1 MLTKW
6 QWVLRQFTRK
16 LWVRATLF
24 AIMGVLAALVS
35 IVAAP
40 FVPEDLAG
48 TIGGKAVDA
57 ILNILASSMLA
68 VTTFS
73 LSVMVTHY
81 SSVTSNVTPRATRLL
96 LQDTTAQ
103 NALGTFMGS
112 FLFSLVGIIAL
123 STGLYGDNGRVIL
136 FAVTI
141 LVVFLIV
148 LTMLRWIDH
157 LSSLGRMEEP
167 TEKVEDATRDALR
180 VWGESPTFGARPL
193 GEIPAL
199 ATPIYPTKIG
209 YVQHFDLG
217 SLDEAA
223 EKKGL
228 AVHVTAP
235 PGTFVHPR
243 SVLAW
248 ITGSPD
254 EATRDTV
261 RSAFSIGDLRTYDS
275 DPRFGLSVLA
285 EIASRALSPGI
296 NDPGTAIDIIS
307 RGVRALAEWHASHVP
322 EEDRK
327 LRYSNVY
334 VPTLDV
340 NDLFEDIFLP
350 IARDGA
356 RLVEVQLHLQ
366 KALSALAD
374 IGGPALEPS
383 ARRHSELA
391 LQHSD
396 LGLDLEQEKE
406 RVRAAALAAGD

>member
-16 LWVRATLF
+16 LWVRASLF
-24 AIMGVLAALVS
+24 AFMGVLAALVS

-48 TIGGKAVDA
+48 TVGGKAVDA

-103 NALGTFMGS
+103 NALGTFIGS

-167 TEKVEDATRDALR
+167 TEKVEKATQDALL
-180 VWGESPTFGARPL
+180 VWGKSPTFGARPL

-199 ATPIYPTKIG
+199 ATPIYPEVIG

-223 EKKGL
+223 EENGL
-228 AVHVTAP
+228 AVHVMAT

-248 ITGSPD
+248 ITDSPG
-254 EATRDTV
+254 EKLRDTV
-261 RSAFSIGDLRTYDS
+261 RDAFSVGDIRTFDS

-296 NDPGTAIDIIS
+296 NDPGTAIDIIG
-307 RGVRALAEWHASHVP
+307 RGVRSIAKWHAAHVP
-322 EEDRK
+322 EDERE
-327 LRYSNVY
+327 LHYPNVY
-334 VPTLDV
+334 VPTLAAD
-340 NDLFEDIFLP
+340 DLFEDVFLP

-356 RLVEVQLHLQ
+356 RLVEVQLQLQ

-374 IGGPALEPS
+374 IGGPALEPC
-383 ARRHSELA
+383 ARRQSELA
-391 LQHSD
+391 LEHSD
-396 LGLDLEQEKE
+396 LGLELEGERQ
-406 RVRAAALAAGD
+406 RVRAVALAGGD

>member
-16 LWVRATLF
+16 LWVRASLF
-24 AIMGVLAALVS
+24 AMMGVLAALIS

-48 TIGGKAVDA
+48 TVGGKAVDA

-73 LSVMVTHY
+73 LSVMVSHY
-81 SSVTSNVTPRATRLL
+81 GSVTSNVTPRATRLL

-141 LVVFLIV
+141 LVVLLIV

-167 TEKVEDATRDALR
+167 TEKVENATRDALR
-180 VWGESPTFGARPL
+180 AWGEWPHYGARPL
-193 GEIPAL
+193 GAIPEG
-199 ATPIYPTKIG
+199 ATPVFPGEIG

-217 SLDEAA
+217 SLNAAA
-223 EKKGL
+223 ESRG
-228 AVHVTAP
+228 VEIHVTAP
-235 PGTFVHPR
+235 PGRFVHPR
-243 SVLAW
+243 EALAW
-248 ITGSPD
+248 VNGETD
-254 EATRDTV
+254 EDAKAAV
-261 RSAFSIGDLRTYDS
+261 RSAFSIGDVRTYDS

-307 RGVRALAEWHASHVP
+307 RGVRVLAEWHEARPKGTDEREVSYPQVHVP
-322 EEDRK
+322 G
-327 LRYSNVY
+327 
-334 VPTLDV
+334 LDTD
-340 NDLFEDIFLP
+340 DLFEDVFTP

-356 RLVEVQLHLQ
+356 SLVEVQIRLQ
-366 KALSALAD
+366 KALAALAD
-374 IGGPALEPS
+374 IGGPALAPS
-383 ARRHSELA
+383 ARRQSALA
-391 LQHSD
+391 LERSD
-396 LGLDLEQEKE
+396 RGLELEAERQ
-406 RVRAAALAAGD
+406 RVRDVALAAG